1 MSLWGTFKGSCGT
14 GWDGVGIGA
23 MDMRAGKQNGRT
35 TMNRVQP
42 FGTRR
47 ANADAVATWIVAV
60 AGLVGLVAS
69 GHAAGARQ
77 FPGENQPNQWE
88 TRGNPGANPL
98 MTPSNPNSVP
108 TRPTPV
114 SPAPAPSAPP
124 PAIGPNAAPPAAT
137 PVNNQW
143 DVRGNPGANPM
154 ISPNPTFPVTMP
166 GSTPSVPPAQWH
178 PSSPLP
184 HGWGY
189 YPWGGYTV
197 LWNGSSRVV
206 YWNGYQI
213 PAFIPRPFGGVVY
226 LYDPNLIPGA
236 TRPSAEAQKPPPAP
250 EPTPFERGLIAFRN
264 GRSADATKIWRDL
277 VQKDHEDFATM
288 RLLALALLENREADN
303 AAAMMRQAYRADPT
317 LASRELD
324 TDLLNLTSARRA
336 SLVNRAVEYANRVGS
351 ASSWLNVTV
360 LMQTDRRFELARKQ
374 LKKAADEG
382 LEPDVRAALD
392 AALASKIRQPAVK
405 PVIKPSS
412 PGTTPSPTAPAAPT
426 TATPANGT
434 PTK

>member
-1 MSLWGTFKGSCGT
+1 
-14 GWDGVGIGA
+14 
-23 MDMRAGKQNGRT
+23 MRAGLHNGWK

-42 FGTRR
+42 FGVLR
-47 ANADAVATWIVAV
+47 ADRAAAGVMAIVAAMGV
-60 AGLVGLVAS
+60 AGAAS
-69 GHAAGARQ
+69 AQQ
-77 FPGENQPNQWE
+77 FPGETRPNQWD
-88 TRGNPGANPL
+88 TRGNPSATPL
-98 MTPSNPNSVP
+98 MTPSSPDVSTTRSVP
-108 TRPTPV
+108 AT
-114 SPAPAPSAPP
+114 APAARPGPRNTVK
-124 PAIGPNAAPPAAT
+124 PNAAPPAAVPPT
-137 PVNNQW
+137 APANQW
-143 DVRGNPGANPM
+143 DVRGNPGANPL
-154 ISPNPTFPVTMP
+154 ITPNPPSPSGPITPPVTP
-166 GSTPSVPPAQWH
+166 PPSQWH

-184 HGWGY
+184 PGWGY

-197 LWNGSSRVV
+197 LWNGSTRIV
-206 YWNGYQI
+206 YWNGYQV

-250 EPTPFERGLIAFRN
+250 EPTPFERGLLAFRN
-264 GRSADATKIWRDL
+264 GRSAEAVKIWRE
-277 VQKDHEDFATM
+277 VVKNDHEDFATM

-336 SLVNRAVEYANRVGS
+336 LLVSRAVEYANRVGS
-351 ASSWLNVTV
+351 ASGWLGVTV
-360 LMQTDRRFELARKQ
+360 LMQSDGRYELARKQ

-405 PVIKPSS
+405 PVIKPTS
-412 PGTTPSPTAPAAPT
+412 PGTTPTPTPAPT
-426 TATPANGT
+426 PNATPTSGT
-434 PTK
+434 PPK